1 MIRIRREVINRQVD
15 KEMRRLCKLE
25 RTCARSRRRFAF
37 HEYLEAVIDYCW
49 KLEESGH
56 LRKVSRHIAR
66 RYGNRYR
73 RKDPIQIIIAATSNA
88 DVKVRSRWSRGTR
101 RAYNWRGWWKGRM
114 TLGEFLRINGG
125 ITQCAYKIA
134 KHRIHRER
142 RGPCQDWD

>member
-1 MIRIRREVINRQVD
+1 MRAILENAVMQKIQEEIQFLRELDRD
-15 KEMRRLCKLE
+15 CG
-25 RTCARSRRRFAF
+25 RSRKRFAF
-37 HEYLEAVIDYCW
+37 HKYLEGVIDYCW

-66 RYGNRYR
+66 RHGNRYC

-88 DVKVRSRWSRGTR
+88 NVKVRSRWSRGTR

-114 TLGEFLRINGG
+114 TLGEFLRIKGG

-142 RGPCQDWD
+142 WGPCQDWD